1 MNKKSMGEFIA
12 ALRKSKGYTQQD
24 VAERL
29 DVSNKAVS
37 RWERDETAP
46 DISIIPALAEL
57 LGVTCDELLR
67 GEKNNGTTEVSERSE
82 AKVDKQIKHLFKR
95 TKSKFKMMSLI
106 SMGVA
111 ITGFNFMIALELLL
125 RIPIVGV
132 AVMILFEIPAA
143 VVALIAISKAKEAK
157 EDNDLMERLEAK
169 EVEGFNKELDKF
181 GFWSIA
187 IIVMIVSTVIPMVC
201 VRWHFVMID
210 NLVECS
216 IVVDAILLSAYFF
229 LRDIARKN
237 LTGEVIEKK
246 KRICRVVNAVQIL
259 VIAILLMIGVVY
271 RANNEMER
279 FAGLEYHND
288 WLLNY
293 SVCVWIGLGIIL
305 VTMVVALI
313 LSKGRRRFV
322 SVIGV
327 RNLLVAFFA
336 AEMVADYRNRFLMY
350 GHDDKFSILYIGI
363 IMGII
368 LVAGITEF
376 ILKKRCQTD

>member
-12 ALRKSKGYTQQD
+12 ALRKAKGYTQQD
-24 VAERL
+24 VADRL

-67 GEKNNGTTEVSERSE
+67 GEKSNGTTEVSERSE

-229 LRDIARKN
+229 LRDIVRKN

-246 KRICRVVNAVQIL
+246 KRIYRVVNAVQIL
-259 VIAILLMIGVVY
+259 VIDILLMIGVVY
-271 RANNEMER
+271 RANNEMEE
-279 FAGLEYHND
+279 FAGLEYHKD

-313 LSKGRRRFV
+313 LSKGRRRFI
-322 SVIGV
+322 SVTSV

-336 AEMVADYRNRFLMY
+336 TKMVADYSNRFLMY
-350 GHDDKFSILYIGI
+350 GYDVKFSILYIGI

-368 LVAGITEF
+368 LVSVITEF
-376 ILKKRCQTD
+376 ILKKRSQTD